1 MDERIFSA
9 GHMSGIYIHQYE
21 ENTRRRLFNICL
33 LQSHRTTGFTNKV
46 ERASTKRQWM
56 SMNLSIEELKRMQNM
71 NIMELKR
78 EDLVNAEDI
87 VIDTT
92 KSVES
97 RIRSFMEQTGNP
109 FAMNV
114 GEYILQIGFMEG
126 AEDSI
131 DDRMILLTK
140 RKTQIMV

>member
-1 MDERIFSA
+1 
-9 GHMSGIYIHQYE
+9 
-21 ENTRRRLFNICL
+21 
-33 LQSHRTTGFTNKV
+33 
-46 ERASTKRQWM
+46 M

-78 EDLVNAEDI
+78 EELANAEDI

-109 FAMNV
+109 FAMNI

>member
-1 MDERIFSA
+1 
-9 GHMSGIYIHQYE
+9 
-21 ENTRRRLFNICL
+21 
-33 LQSHRTTGFTNKV
+33 
-46 ERASTKRQWM
+46 M

-78 EDLVNAEDI
+78 EELANAEDI

>member
-1 MDERIFSA
+1 
-9 GHMSGIYIHQYE
+9 
-21 ENTRRRLFNICL
+21 
-33 LQSHRTTGFTNKV
+33 
-46 ERASTKRQWM
+46 
-56 SMNLSIEELKRMQNM
+56 MNLSIEELKRMQNM
-71 NIMELKR
+71 DIMELKR
-78 EDLVNAEDI
+78 EELANIQDI

-92 KSVES
+92 KSVQK
-97 RIRSFMEQTGNP
+97 RIQSFLEQTGNP

-126 AEDSI
+126 TEDSI

>member
-1 MDERIFSA
+1 
-9 GHMSGIYIHQYE
+9 
-21 ENTRRRLFNICL
+21 
-33 LQSHRTTGFTNKV
+33 
-46 ERASTKRQWM
+46 M
-56 SMNLSIEELKRMQNM
+56 SMSLSIEELKRMQNM

>member
-1 MDERIFSA
+1 MDF
-9 GHMSGIYIHQYE
+9 
-21 ENTRRRLFNICL
+21 
-33 LQSHRTTGFTNKV
+33 
-46 ERASTKRQWM
+46 
-56 SMNLSIEELKRMQNM
+56 SIEELKRMQDM
-71 NIMELKR
+71 DIMELDRKGLA
-78 EDLVNAEDI
+78 DIQDI

-92 KSVES
+92 KSVSS
-97 RIRSFMEQTGNP
+97 RIRSFLEQTGNP

>member
-1 MDERIFSA
+1 
-9 GHMSGIYIHQYE
+9 
-21 ENTRRRLFNICL
+21 
-33 LQSHRTTGFTNKV
+33 
-46 ERASTKRQWM
+46 M

-71 NIMELKR
+71 DIMELKR
-78 EDLVNAEDI
+78 EELANAEDI
-87 VIDTT
+87 AIDTT

-97 RIRSFMEQTGNP
+97 RIRSFMDQTGNP

-131 DDRMILLTK
+131 DDRIILLTK

>member
-1 MDERIFSA
+1 MDF
-9 GHMSGIYIHQYE
+9 
-21 ENTRRRLFNICL
+21 
-33 LQSHRTTGFTNKV
+33 
-46 ERASTKRQWM
+46 
-56 SMNLSIEELKRMQNM
+56 SIEELKRMQDM
-71 NIMELKR
+71 DIMELDRK
-78 EDLVNAEDI
+78 ELADIQDI

-92 KSVES
+92 KSVSS
-97 RIRSFMEQTGNP
+97 RIRSFLEQTGNP
-109 FAMNV
+109 FAMNA